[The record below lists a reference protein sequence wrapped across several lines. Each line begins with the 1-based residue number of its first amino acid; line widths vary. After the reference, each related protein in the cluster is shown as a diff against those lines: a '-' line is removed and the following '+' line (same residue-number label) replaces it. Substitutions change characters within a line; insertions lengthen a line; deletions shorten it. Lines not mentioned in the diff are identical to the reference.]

1 MSKPDITDQLKNVS
15 KKDIDQIKKAQEML
29 GPDPE
34 TMGFIKNIYWGNL
47 REDMIFPYP
56 EESPEERKR
65 CDKLLKELDTY
76 FKNEHPTVEIDQ
88 NQEMPDWVIKRF
100 FELGV
105 FGMIVPK
112 EYGGQGFGV
121 TRYNRV
127 L

>member
-56 EESPEERKR
+56 EESTKSVSVV
-65 CDKLLKELDTY
+65 TSY
-76 FKNEHPTVEIDQ
+76 SKNSTHISRTNIQ
-88 NQEMPDWVIKRF
+88 Q
-100 FELGV
+100 
-105 FGMIVPK
+105 
-112 EYGGQGFGV
+112 
-121 TRYNRV
+121 
-127 L
+127 